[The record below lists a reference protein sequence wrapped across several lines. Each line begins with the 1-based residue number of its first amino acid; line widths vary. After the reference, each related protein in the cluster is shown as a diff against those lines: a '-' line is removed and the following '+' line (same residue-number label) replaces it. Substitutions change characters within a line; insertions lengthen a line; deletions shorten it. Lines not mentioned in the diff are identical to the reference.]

1 MIEQTIYDF
10 LNDNMTVPVYTEIP
24 SNPPKKMIVL
34 EKTGSGLQNHI
45 KRSTFAIQSY
55 GKTLLE
61 AAELNEALKEIMM
74 DGLDGL
80 LSLDEIA
87 AVNLNSDYNFTD
99 TTTKRYRY
107 QAVFDIVHY

>member
-1 MIEQTIYDF
+1 MIEQTIYKF

-34 EKTGSGLQNHI
+34 EKTGSSLTNHI
-45 KRSTFAIQSY
+45 PRATFAIQSY
-55 GKTLLE
+55 GKSLQE
-61 AAELNEALKEIMM
+61 AAELNESLKEIMM

-80 LSLDEIA
+80 LSLPQIA
-87 AVNLNSDYNFTD
+87 AVNLNSDYNYTD

>member
-1 MIEQTIYDF
+1 MIEITIYKF
-10 LNDNMTVPVYTEIP
+10 LDTNMTVPVYTEVP
-24 SNPPKKMIVL
+24 SNPPKKMIVM
-34 EKTGSGLQNHI
+34 EKTGSSLNNHI

-55 GKTLLE
+55 GKSLQE
-61 AAELNEALKEIMM
+61 AAELNESLKEIMM

-80 LSLDEIA
+80 ASLDEIVS
-87 AVNLNSDYNFTD
+87 VNLNSDYNYTD

>member
-1 MIEQTIYDF
+1 MIEQTIYKF
-10 LNDNMTVPVYTEIP
+10 LNDNMSVPVYTEIP
-24 SNPPKKMIVL
+24 NNPPKQMIIL
-34 EKTGSGLQNHI
+34 EKTGSSLQNHI
-45 KRSTFAIQSY
+45 KRATFAIQSY
-55 GKTLLE
+55 GKSLFD
-61 AAELNEALKEIMM
+61 AAQLNEALKEIML

>member
-1 MIEQTIYDF
+1 MIEYTIYKF
-10 LNDNMTVPVYTEIP
+10 LDTNMTEPVYTEIP
-24 SNPPKKMIVL
+24 SNPPKKMIVM
-34 EKTGSGLQNHI
+34 EKTGSSQTNHI

-55 GKTLLE
+55 GKSLQE
-61 AAELNEALKEIMM
+61 AAELNESLKEIMM

-80 LSLDEIA
+80 ASLDEIVS
-87 AVNLNSDYNFTD
+87 VNLNSDYNFTD

>member
-10 LNDNMTVPVYTEIP
+10 LNDNMSVPVYTEIP

-34 EKTGSGLQNHI
+34 EKTGTSQTNHI
-45 KRSTFAIQSY
+45 NRATFAIQSY
-55 GKTLLE
+55 GKSLFE
-61 AAELNEALKEIMM
+61 AAELNEELKELMM

-80 LSLDEIA
+80 LSLNEIA

-99 TTTKRYRY
+99 TSTKKYRY
-107 QAVFDIVHY
+107 QAIFDIVHY